1 MKRRLIQY
9 GGALLFGGAVAI
21 LVFWL
26 RGLFSGPDRETCM
39 KILSDGFLAAGL
51 LLLAS
56 GALVRLSDAGAF
68 DGLNYAFRNLFVAMH
83 GAAYRE
89 EHKLGYE
96 EYKEKKHAKKKGVL
110 FLFAGGGLYFA
121 LAILFTV
128 LFFV

>member
-1 MKRRLIQY
+1 
-9 GGALLFGGAVAI
+9 
-21 LVFWL
+21 
-26 RGLFSGPDRETCM
+26 M

-51 LLLAS
+51 LLLAA

-83 GAAYRE
+83 GPAYRE
-89 EHKLGYE
+89 EHKLDYG

-110 FLFAGGGLYFA
+110 FLFVTGGLYFA
-121 LAILFTV
+121 LAVLFTA